1 MTSNYVV
8 QTAIDSFMASNE
20 VASGLVGL
28 LVFTAC
34 FHLLFSQYFDNR
46 RREEAF
52 ASYFLVVSWKIQ
64 GVLRQ
69 PITLNRFPYLCPIF
83 HVTFLSSF
91 LCGERRRAP
100 PKNEKKKSKR
110 GNDAIFMVPS
120 YMVERR
126 RHMYDA
132 AKYVFVNANHNHSNL
147 QHLRP
152 LKNPQSYIM

>member
-1 MTSNYVV
+1 MYIVV
-8 QTAIDSFMASNE
+8 QTIDSFIASNE
-20 VASGLVGL
+20 VASGLLGL
-28 LVFTAC
+28 LVFIAC

-91 LCGERRRAP
+91 LWR
-100 PKNEKKKSKR
+100 KKGKKGDAR
-110 GNDAIFMVPS
+110 WAIFMVPPD
-120 YMVERR
+120 MVERTEPYGICECQPQPQQFATLATLKKPSVI
-126 RHMYDA
+126 H
-132 AKYVFVNANHNHSNL
+132 YVVM
-147 QHLRP
+147 
-152 LKNPQSYIM
+152 SYIDYCCP